1 MNSNIN
7 LSEMLNELSY
17 NQFKN
22 DAKTSSKQH
31 QMNKAVRAINHKIK
45 EISKLAEYTERLKSE
60 LQEDGGE
67 IKRWKNTDNSLIKI
81 SETLSILTKKIKN
94 IAK

>member
-1 MNSNIN
+1 MTNNIN
-7 LSEMLNELSY
+7 LMKMLNELSY

-22 DAKTSSKQH
+22 DAKTSSKQQ
-31 QMNKAVRAINHKIK
+31 QMNKAVKAINHKIK
-45 EISKLAEYTERLKSE
+45 EINKLAEYTERLKSE

-67 IKRWKNTDNSLIKI
+67 MKRWKNTDLSLVKI